1 MQGKCPFCFNM
12 SECDVRGFFGLLLL
26 IPIGLVRPSWDAI
39 RPKSFFGEVAIQVV
53 ATLIF
58 QIPLAKLV
66 RYFSGIT
73 NLAWAVSGS
82 GIPSVF
88 IETMT
93 HKGRRLFRYRSG
105 SFLFRLLREFRYCS

>member
-1 MQGKCPFCFNM
+1 MQWKCPFCFNM

-58 QIPLAKLV
+58 QIPLANWCDIFLALPIWHGRHLAVAFLV
-66 RYFSGIT
+66 
-73 NLAWAVSGS
+73 
-82 GIPSVF
+82 
-88 IETMT
+88 
-93 HKGRRLFRYRSG
+93 
-105 SFLFRLLREFRYCS
+105 FL